1 MRKGGSKIKLGKK
14 YIFDSVFYYI
24 FLAPP
29 FLKVDIND
37 AFHFSTTMPKQSAV
51 KGTRFSPDCIYCN
64 CKNTTALI
72 QEGSFR
78 KCLNQVCRKQFQA
91 KLLQPEQLQNLPAQ
105 PTILPKR
112 HPNDYIMFQQRQ
124 FLTQQSQQSQQQ
136 QEPKPQEA
144 SLPQQFSQPNYD
156 PQIKYK

>member
-1 MRKGGSKIKLGKK
+1 
-14 YIFDSVFYYI
+14 
-24 FLAPP
+24 
-29 FLKVDIND
+29 VDIND

-51 KGTRFSPDCIYCN
+51 KGTRFSPECIFCGS
-64 CKNTTALI
+64 KNTTALI

-91 KLLQPEQLQNLPAQ
+91 KMLPQEQLQNIPSQTINLPQ
-105 PTILPKR
+105 R

-124 FLTQQSQQSQQQ
+124 FLTQQQSHQ
-136 QEPKPQEA
+136 QEPKPQQ
-144 SLPQQFSQPNYD
+144 SPLPQQFSQPNYD

>member
-1 MRKGGSKIKLGKK
+1 M
-14 YIFDSVFYYI
+14 
-24 FLAPP
+24 APP

-78 KCLNQVCRKQFQA
+78 RCLNPSCRKQFQA
-91 KLLQPEQLQNLPAQ
+91 KMLAPQQLQNLPSQ
-105 PTILPKR
+105 PINLTPR
-112 HPNDYIMFQQRQ
+112 HPNDYIMLNQKQLLNQQ
-124 FLTQQSQQSQQQ
+124 TQPNR
-136 QEPKPQEA
+136 EPEPRPQEA
-144 SLPQQFSQPNYD
+144 PLPQQFSQPNYD
-156 PQIKYK
+156 AQIKYK

>member
-1 MRKGGSKIKLGKK
+1 M
-14 YIFDSVFYYI
+14 
-24 FLAPP
+24 
-29 FLKVDIND
+29 DIND

-78 KCLNQVCRKQFQA
+78 RCLNPSCRKQFQA
-91 KLLQPEQLQNLPAQ
+91 KMLPAEQLQNLPSQ
-105 PTILPKR
+105 PINLAPR

-124 FLTQQSQQSQQQ
+124 FLMQQPNQQPQPTPQQS
-136 QEPKPQEA
+136 P
-144 SLPQQFSQPNYD
+144 LPQQFSQPNYD
-156 PQIKYK
+156 PQSTFRKS

>member
-1 MRKGGSKIKLGKK
+1 MS
-14 YIFDSVFYYI
+14 YTN
-24 FLAPP
+24 
-29 FLKVDIND
+29 IND

-51 KGTRFSPDCIYCN
+51 KGTRFSPDCIYCGN
-64 CKNTTALI
+64 KNTTALI

-78 KCLNQVCRKQFQA
+78 RCLNPTCRKQFQA
-91 KLLQPEQLQNLPAQ
+91 KMLPAEQLQNLPSQ
-105 PTILPKR
+105 PTILPKK

-124 FLTQQSQQSQQQ
+124 FLTQQPQQTQQ
-136 QEPKPQEA
+136 QEPRPQEA

>member
-1 MRKGGSKIKLGKK
+1 
-14 YIFDSVFYYI
+14 
-24 FLAPP
+24 
-29 FLKVDIND
+29 VDIND

-78 KCLNQVCRKQFQA
+78 RCLNPSCRKQFQA
-91 KLLQPEQLQNLPAQ
+91 KMLPQEQLQNIPSQ
-105 PTILPKR
+105 TTVLPKR
-112 HPNDYIMFQQRQ
+112 HPNEYIMTNQRQ
-124 FLTQQSQQSQQQ
+124 LLNQQPTQQQ
-136 QEPKPQEA
+136 QHLEPRPQQA